1 MKGNT
6 MGTIAVIGASGY
18 VGGNIAKEAL
28 SRGHEVIA
36 VSRTTPPE
44 THDGLTWRKGDI
56 ADAAL
61 LRELS
66 SQASTI
72 VIAIHGAVDG
82 EDYLVKFVPT
92 LLSIAADSGARL
104 GFVGGA
110 GSLFVSEGG
119 PRLFDTPEFPEA
131 FLHEAKA
138 QSRALDVLRA
148 SDSSADWFY
157 VSPAAG
163 FGSYAPGERT
173 GHYRTGGEI
182 LLFDESGT
190 SFISGEDFAIAF
202 LDEIEKP
209 SHSRSR
215 FGVAY

>member
-1 MKGNT
+1 MS
-6 MGTIAVIGASGY
+6 TIAVIGASGY

-28 SRGHEVIA
+28 SRGYEVIA
-36 VSRTTPPE
+36 VTRSTPPDAHE
-44 THDGLTWRKGDI
+44 GLTWRQGDL
-56 ADAAL
+56 ADEGL
-61 LRELS
+61 LRELA

-72 VIAIHGAVDG
+72 VLAVHGAVDG
-82 EDYLVKFVPT
+82 EDYLVTFVPM
-92 LLSIAADSGARL
+92 LLDVAADSGARL

-110 GSLFVSEGG
+110 GSLFVSDGG

-131 FLHEAKA
+131 FLHEA
-138 QSRALDVLRA
+138 QSQLRALDALRA
-148 SDSSADWFY
+148 SDSPADWFY

-173 GHYRTGGEI
+173 GHYRTGGEV
-182 LLFDESGT
+182 LLADENDT
-190 SFISGEDFAIAF
+190 SFISGEDYAIAF
-202 LDEIEKP
+202 LDEIDNP